1 MNSTTQSMARTYAAK
16 ARSHPL
22 IIAAAIAV
30 ILFSGVGIGVMT
42 GLIPTANS
50 KPGTANPV
58 SIEGVDAKEGVN
70 AKAVTQR
77 NNPPVCANCGV
88 VRSVRAVENERQ
100 ASGLGALAGGITGA
114 VIGNQIGEGQ
124 GKSLAT
130 VAAAV
135 GGAVA
140 GNSIEKNMNKART
153 INVNVRMEDGSTR
166 TVQMATDPGLLPGDK
181 VKVVDGGLARR

>member
-1 MNSTTQSMARTYAAK
+1 MNSTTHSIARIYAAK
-16 ARSHPL
+16 TRSHPL

-58 SIEGVDAKEGVN
+58 SIEGAD
-70 AKAVTQR
+70 AKAVTQK

-114 VIGNQIGEGQ
+114 VVGSQIGEGQ

-140 GNSIEKNMNKART
+140 GNSIEKNMHKTRT
-153 INVNVRMEDGSTR
+153 INVNVRMEDGTTR

>member
-1 MNSTTQSMARTYAAK
+1 MNTTSHSIARTYAEKAK
-16 ARSHPL
+16 SHPL

-50 KPGTANPV
+50 KPGNASLA
-58 SIEGVDAKEGVN
+58 SIEEADSK
-70 AKAVTQR
+70 KAVTQKIER
-77 NNPPVCANCGV
+77 SVCANCGV
-88 VRSVRAVENERQ
+88 VRSVRAVENTRE
-100 ASGLGALAGGITGA
+100 ASGLGAIAGGITGA
-114 VIGNQIGEGQ
+114 VVGNQIGEGQ

-140 GNSIEKNMNKART
+140 GNSIEKNMHKTRS
-153 INVNVRMEDGSTR
+153 INVNVSMDDGTTR
-166 TVQMATDPGLLPGDK
+166 TVRMATDPGLLPGDK

>member
-1 MNSTTQSMARTYAAK
+1 MNTTSHPIARTYAGKAK
-16 ARSHPL
+16 SHPL
-22 IIAAAIAV
+22 FIAAAIAV

-50 KPGTANPV
+50 KSGNANPV
-58 SIEGVDAKEGVN
+58 AMEEAEAKKTVAQKVE
-70 AKAVTQR
+70 R
-77 NNPPVCANCGV
+77 PVCANCGV
-88 VRSVRAVENERQ
+88 VRSVNVVENTRQ
-100 ASGLGALAGGITGA
+100 ASGLGAIAGGITGA
-114 VIGNQIGEGQ
+114 VVGNQIGEGQ

-140 GNSIEKNMNKART
+140 GNSIEKNMHKTRSV
-153 INVNVRMEDGSTR
+153 NVNVSMEDGTTR
-166 TVQMATDPGLLPGDK
+166 TVRMATDPGLLPGDK